1 MNNTYL
7 RGEVYRA
14 NLNPIVGSEQG
25 GERPVL
31 ILQNDVGNRYS
42 TTVIIAAITSRTDDK
57 SKLPTHYYL
66 TDDLPLE
73 PPSVV
78 LLEQIR
84 TVDKKRLGEY
94 ICKLTDEQMHGVEYA
109 LKISFG
115 LCKPRKTHISLSD
128 KQADEPEMVLCLCN
142 TCANDFFG
150 TGAFLLRRANP
161 KQTHKEK
168 CDYCNMRMGWDLI
181 VRRKQALRGET
192 L

>member
-14 NLNPIVGSEQG
+14 DLNPVVGSEQG
-25 GERPVL
+25 GERPVV

-42 TTVIIAAITSRTDDK
+42 PTVIVAAITSRTDDK
-57 SKLPTHYYL
+57 SKLPTHYYMS
-66 TDDLPLE
+66 DEIPLE

-84 TVDKKRLGEY
+84 TIDKQRLKEY
-94 ICKLTDEQMHGVEYA
+94 ICKLTDEQMRGIEDA

-115 LCKPRKTHISLSD
+115 LCKPKKKHID
-128 KQADEPEMVLCLCN
+128 IENKPADTPEMILCLCN

-150 TGAFLLRRANP
+150 TGAFLLCRANP

-181 VRRKQALRGET
+181 VRRKESPRGE